1 MEVVDPRLKL
11 EGRNRK
17 ARRWQEETLKFMEN
31 EKTVNSM
38 MGKNKPKAKAKSAN
52 LRSVTRG
59 RPPLAKPAKP
69 ALSAK
74 ATRSLI
80 RSHHNLNKAHAKALA
95 ANDTAK
101 AATIAAEITARG
113 GLESYQLASTIGQS
127 SSRGGDSSKVLV
139 EWLKADFAQA
149 HANGERLRMLEVG
162 ALSMTNACSH
172 VPCLQ
177 IDRIDLHAQMP
188 GIQEIDFMKL
198 PLPVTETERY
208 HIVSLSL
215 VLNFVPE
222 ATARGEML
230 RRIPKFLRRVT
241 DTAEK
246 FASCL
251 FFVLPLPCLEN
262 ARYMDE
268 TRLDSIL
275 QSLGFINMHVK
286 KTAKLY
292 YSLWRYN
299 EATNVHQTFA
309 KKALRAGGKRNNF
322 AIVLR

>member
-1 MEVVDPRLKL
+1 
-11 EGRNRK
+11 
-17 ARRWQEETLKFMEN
+17 
-31 EKTVNSM
+31 
-38 MGKNKPKAKAKSAN
+38 MGKNKPKSRAKSAI
-52 LRSVTRG
+52 LRSVTKG
-59 RPPLAKPAKP
+59 RPPLARPAIP

-80 RSHHNLNKAHAKALA
+80 RSHHNLNKAHATALA

-101 AATIAAEITARG
+101 AATIAAEIKAKG
-113 GLESYQLASTIGQS
+113 GLESYQLASRIGQS

-139 EWLKADFAQA
+139 EWLKADFAKA
-149 HANGERLRMLEVG
+149 NVNGERLRMLEVG

-172 VPCLQ
+172 VSCLD

-188 GIQEIDFMKL
+188 GIREIDFMEL

-222 ATARGEML
+222 APARGEML

-246 FASCL
+246 FASYL
-251 FFVLPLPCLEN
+251 FFVLPLPCVEN

-268 TRLDSIL
+268 ARLGFIL
-275 QSLGFINMHVK
+275 QSLGFTNVHVK

-292 YSLWRYN
+292 YSLWRYD
-299 EATNVHQTFA
+299 EATNLDQTFA
-309 KKALRAGGKRNNF
+309 KKELRSGGKRNNF
-322 AIVLR
+322 AIVLQ

>member
-1 MEVVDPRLKL
+1 
-11 EGRNRK
+11 
-17 ARRWQEETLKFMEN
+17 
-31 EKTVNSM
+31 
-38 MGKNKPKAKAKSAN
+38 MGKNKPKARAKSAN
-52 LRSVTRG
+52 LRSVTKG
-59 RPPLAKPAKP
+59 RPPLAKPAIP

-80 RSHHNLNKAHAKALA
+80 RSHHNLNKAHATALA

-101 AATIAAEITARG
+101 AATIAAEIKAKG

-149 HANGERLRMLEVG
+149 NANGERLRMLEVG
-162 ALSMTNACSH
+162 ALSMANACSH
-172 VPCLQ
+172 VPCLH

-188 GIQEIDFMKL
+188 GIREIDFMEL

-208 HIVSLSL
+208 HIISLSL

-222 ATARGEML
+222 ASAY
-230 RRIPKFLRRVT
+230 
-241 DTAEK
+241 
-246 FASCL
+246 L
-251 FFVLPLPCLEN
+251 FFVLPLPCVDN
-262 ARYMDE
+262 ARYMNE
-268 TRLDSIL
+268 ARLGSIL
-275 QSLGFINMHVK
+275 QSLGFTNEHVK

-292 YSLWRYN
+292 YSLWRYD
-299 EATNVHQTFA
+299 EAMNLDQTFA
-309 KKALRAGGKRNNF
+309 KKELRSGGKRNNF